1 MLTTAQLADSALYF
15 PTVLY
20 VAMPEGSSSDAP
32 VISPGPIM
40 LRTLA
45 SGFDCL
51 LTASVRGASDSGST
65 ILFCVAS
72 WSVIA
77 MSMPFVTATLVA
89 LSLLRLI

>member
-40 LRTLA
+40 LRALA
-45 SGFDCL
+45 AVVPPVVF
-51 LTASVRGASDSGST
+51 
-65 ILFCVAS
+65 
-72 WSVIA
+72 
-77 MSMPFVTATLVA
+77 
-89 LSLLRLI
+89 